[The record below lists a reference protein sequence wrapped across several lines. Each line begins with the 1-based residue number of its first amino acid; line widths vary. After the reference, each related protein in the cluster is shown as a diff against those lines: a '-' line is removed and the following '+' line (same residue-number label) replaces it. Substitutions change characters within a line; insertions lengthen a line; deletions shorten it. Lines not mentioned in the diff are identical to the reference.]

1 MRDRA
6 EDLHASTG
14 RRTALALLT
23 LLCTAAVPGKIADP
37 ATVLVEVRHEWSEGE
52 LDQALEHLA
61 VLEESDLA
69 DHVALIRARILREQ
83 GQVEDA
89 IAAARHGLQR
99 DPPSE
104 VESRL
109 HSEIAQLR
117 LGQGDLLATYREQR
131 LAWESSR
138 DPENS
143 ALLMLEVARAFDGKP
158 LPGDALR
165 LYREVWQRW
174 PLSEVAESAYDRSV
188 ELTAATGA
196 PEPTLGSLLEFAK
209 RLRGSA
215 RCERAIMLY
224 QEVLA
229 RAEPGTEDRGDAETG
244 HAKCLFN
251 LRRYSEA
258 KDAFARIAKRD
269 PTYSD
274 AAIHVARSLARSGKV
289 DAALGEFAS
298 LAKSSNPA
306 LSVRAQYL
314 SAVLLQDRSPAR
326 AEELFRD
333 IEKQRARPELRRA
346 ARWQLGWA
354 DLMRGDHHA
363 SLRHLGPL
371 TRGSQW
377 DIEVQRARYWHAMA
391 RVELGDPAGKEDLQ
405 QMAAALPLSYYGL
418 IASRRLGMNPRLEHS
433 FVGTRNSSGE
443 VRHGRRAKL
452 LLDAGFSDLASD
464 EVESWLRGTD
474 LDRESRLVAAK
485 LLNALGDHFRAVR
498 TVIDGFGGA
507 LDQGIDP
514 AWREAW
520 QLAWPRPFVTPVRR
534 ATAEFEFDPDLVYA
548 VMREESTYRP
558 DIASPAGAMG
568 LMQIIPQTGDR
579 IASSLGVPAF
589 QADILLEPDTNIRFG
604 TFYLKRLI
612 GRFRGSEVL
621 AIAAYNAG
629 PNIVSRWLERAGR
642 QEKDVFV
649 ESVPYSETRRY
660 LRRVVRSRRIY
671 QLLYDGRP

>member
-1 MRDRA
+1 MRHGA
-6 EDLHASTG
+6 ENQHASARVRG
-14 RRTALALLT
+14 GLALVL

-37 ATVLVEVRHEWSEGE
+37 ATVLVEVRHDWSEGE
-52 LDQALEHLA
+52 LDQALERLA

-83 GQVEDA
+83 GKVEDA
-89 IAAARHGLQR
+89 VAAARHGLQR

-109 HSEIAQLR
+109 HHEIAQLR
-117 LGQGDLLATYREQR
+117 LEQGDLLATYREQR

-143 ALLMLEVARAFDGKP
+143 ALLMLEVAQAFDGKP

-174 PLSEVAESAYDRSV
+174 PLSEVAELAYDRSV

-196 PEPTLGSLLEFAK
+196 PELTLDSLLQLAE

-215 RCERAIMLY
+215 RFERALSIY
-224 QEVLA
+224 DEVLA
-229 RAEPGTEDRGDAETG
+229 RAEPDTADRGEAEKG
-244 HAKCLFN
+244 RAKCLFN

-258 KDAFARIAKRD
+258 KDAFARIAEAD
-269 PTYSD
+269 PTDGD
-274 AAIHVARSLARSGKV
+274 AIIYVARSLARSGKT
-289 DAALGEFAS
+289 DKALEQFAS
-298 LAKSSNPA
+298 AAKSADSA
-306 LSVRAQYL
+306 LRVRAQYL
-314 SAVLLQDRSPAR
+314 SAILLQDRRPAR
-326 AEELFRD
+326 AEELFRGV
-333 IEKQRARPELRRA
+333 EKQRVMPELRRA
-346 ARWQLGWA
+346 ARWELGWA
-354 DLMRGDHHA
+354 DLMRGEHHA
-363 SLRHLGPL
+363 ALRHLGPL

-377 DIEVQRARYWHAMA
+377 DIEVQRARYWHATA
-391 RVELGDPAGKEDLQ
+391 RLALDDPAGLEELQ
-405 QMAAALPLSYYGL
+405 QIAHALPLSYYGL
-418 IASRRLGMNPRLEHS
+418 IASSRLGMNPRLEYS
-433 FVGTRNSSGE
+433 FVGARRISGE
-443 VRHGRRAKL
+443 ARYANRAKL

-464 EVESWLRGTD
+464 EVESWLRGSD
-474 LDRESRLVAAK
+474 LDRESRLVAAR
-485 LLNALGDHFRAVR
+485 LLHALGDHFRAVR
-498 TVIDGFGGA
+498 TVVDGFGGA
-507 LDQGIDP
+507 LEQGIDP

-520 QLAWPRPFVTPVRR
+520 QLAWPRPFVTPVQR
-534 ATAEFEFDPDLVYA
+534 ATAEFEFDPALVYA

-589 QADILLEPDTNIRFG
+589 QADILLEPATNIRFG

-629 PNIVSRWLERAGR
+629 PNIVSRWLERDGR
-642 QEKDVFV
+642 QAKDAFV

-660 LRRVVRSRRIY
+660 LRRVVRSLRVY
-671 QLLYDGRP
+671 QLLYDAP